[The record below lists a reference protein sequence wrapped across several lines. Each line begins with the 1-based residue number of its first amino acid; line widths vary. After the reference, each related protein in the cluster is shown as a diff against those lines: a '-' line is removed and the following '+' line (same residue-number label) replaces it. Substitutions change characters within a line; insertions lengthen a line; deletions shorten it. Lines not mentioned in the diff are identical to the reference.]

1 MKEVIAAALLLA
13 KAIQE
18 EVDAHLLP
26 PAAGSV
32 SETDKIVY
40 FSLVKGTRGYIEQIV
55 HQINGTYASGWY
67 DACAVMVR
75 RLVETLIIETFEAH
89 QVSQKIQNGQGDF
102 LYLSDLIPLCI
113 SETIWNM
120 GRNAKKALPKLKDI
134 GDKSAHSRRFVA
146 QRQDVDAI
154 AAELRVVVQELLFLS
169 KLKV

>member
-1 MKEVIAAALLLA
+1 MKEVITAVVLLA
-13 KAIQE
+13 KAIQD
-18 EVDAHLLP
+18 EVDANVLP
-26 PAAGSV
+26 PAAGAT

-55 HQINGTYASGWY
+55 HQINGAYASGWY
-67 DACAVMVR
+67 DACAVMIR
-75 RLVETLIIETFEAH
+75 RLVETLIIETFESH

-113 SETIWNM
+113 GEATWNM